1 MPAIADHTATLV
13 DHEIFVIGGRLANDS
28 FNHLIYVLDTQSMTW
43 TVQNPR
49 GHSSLFLRRVG
60 HSTVY
65 DRTRRALVIFG
76 GYVPSK
82 PNFSIKTNDMFAY
95 SPSENYL
102 SKWETVE
109 RDPGAKPDNL
119 AQHTAVVMGNYMV
132 VFGGSMSEEMTSAE
146 DTCVMNQTFLFHLD
160 CHMWIDNDKVLIGS
174 GGMYAFVTV

>member
-1 MPAIADHTATLV
+1 MPAFADHTATLV

-28 FNHLIYVLDTQSMTW
+28 FNNLIYVLHTLTMTW
-43 TVQNPR
+43 SVRNPT

-60 HSTVY
+60 HSSVY
-65 DRTRRALVIFG
+65 DTTRKTLVIFG

-82 PNFSIKTNDMFAY
+82 PNFSVKTNDMLAY

-109 RDPGAKPDNL
+109 RDEGAKPDNL

-132 VFGGSMSEEMTSAE
+132 VFGGSMSEKTTNE

-160 CHMWIDNDKVLIGS
+160 CHMWIDNNKVLIGS
-174 GGMYAFVTV
+174 GGT